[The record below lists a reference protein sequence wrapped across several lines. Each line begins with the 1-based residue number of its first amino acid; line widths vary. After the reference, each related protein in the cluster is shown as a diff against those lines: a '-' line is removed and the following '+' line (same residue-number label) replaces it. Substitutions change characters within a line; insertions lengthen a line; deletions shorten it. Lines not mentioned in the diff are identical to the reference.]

1 VRIVIQ
7 CAARKSARAGKFQT
21 VDGRNVMFVADPGKA
36 PQQTGIHYARPD
48 DLSEDS
54 NTWRDRLV
62 AYNQTP
68 GVNPLSMLPAYQLYD
83 NRAYQGLVSKFGVD
97 KIFILSA
104 GWGLVTAHYLLP
116 DYDIT
121 FSAMAEPYKR
131 RRTQAVYR
139 DFCSL
144 KDESDDIV
152 FLGGKDYLPLF
163 CSLTNRY
170 AAQKVVYY
178 NSATTPSLPPGY
190 RAAKYVTTTRTNW
203 HYECADDLIS
213 GHLTPRYIEG

>member
-7 CAARKSARAGKFQT
+7 CAASKSARAGNFQT
-21 VDGRNVMFVADPGKA
+21 VDGRDVMFVADPGKA
-36 PQQTGIHYARPD
+36 PQQTGTYYARPD
-48 DLSEDS
+48 DLSEGT

-62 AYNQTP
+62 EYNQKP
-68 GVNPLSMLPAYQLYD
+68 GVNPLSLLPAYQLYA
-83 NRAYQGLVSKFGVD
+83 NRTYQGLISQFGID

-104 GWGLVTAHYLLP
+104 GWGLVAANYLLP

-131 RRTQAVYR
+131 RGKREVYR
-139 DFCSL
+139 DFCAL
-144 KDESDDIV
+144 KDDTDDIM

-163 CSLTNRY
+163 CSLTKQY
-170 AAQKVVYY
+170 VGQKVVYY

-190 RAAKYVTTTRTNW
+190 RAVKYLTTTRTNW
-203 HYECADDLIS
+203 HYECAGDLIS
-213 GHLTPRYIEG
+213 GRL